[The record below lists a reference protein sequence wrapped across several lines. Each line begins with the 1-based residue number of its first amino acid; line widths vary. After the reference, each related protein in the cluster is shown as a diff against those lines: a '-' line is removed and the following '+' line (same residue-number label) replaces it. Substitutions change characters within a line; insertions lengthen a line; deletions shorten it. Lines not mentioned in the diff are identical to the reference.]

1 MSAPS
6 SVWTDLAKPFPKS
19 AIEWRMDGRM
29 FLRDGKPFGRFVA
42 FIGAH
47 AVRARL
53 DEIVAGDWTLGL
65 ELVPPTPDA
74 DGVLTTVFKARLT
87 INGIFREDVGVG
99 RDAKA
104 ASSDS
109 MKRVAARFGI
119 GAELHRMFAIV
130 QLESSE
136 KYAKPTE
143 SPQNVYDRKTRTA
156 MPSSAPAQAAPPA
169 RPSRPTT
176 PPMLD
181 PLKVHGAN
189 VPPRPQSVPPA
200 RPSSIPLALE
210 PTRPRAPEP
219 PPLDDKDDPYAF

>member
-1 MSAPS
+1 MTAPS
-6 SVWTDLAKPFPKS
+6 SVWTDLAKPFPKT

-53 DEIVAGDWTLGL
+53 DEIVAGDWTLAL
-65 ELVPPTPDA
+65 ELLPPTPDA

-109 MKRVAARFGI
+109 MKRVSARFGI

-130 QLESSE
+130 PLESDA
-136 KYAKPTE
+136 KYAKPLE
-143 SPQNVYDRKTRTA
+143 SPQVVYDRRNRSPATTTA
-156 MPSSAPAQAAPPA
+156 PPATAAAPPA

-176 PPMLD
+176 PPMRD
-181 PLKVHGAN
+181 PRVAQGA
-189 VPPRPQSVPPA
+189 PA
-200 RPSSIPLALE
+200 PSRSAP
-210 PTRPRAPEP
+210 PEP
-219 PPLDDKDDPYAF
+219 PPLNDADGPSYG